1 MDITVVIPCRGHAAS
16 LPQCLRSVTMHSP
29 HLAHEVIVVDS
40 ASDDAVARVTA
51 QFEGVKLLRSATP
64 LHAGPARNL
73 GATQARGRYL
83 AFLDADCI
91 AESGWLDAAH
101 TALADQA
108 VRLVGGPVG
117 DLLHSPWI
125 AAADN
130 LLQFVD
136 LPFSR
141 PAGPA
146 RYFPSCNMAMRTAD
160 FLAVGGF
167 PATGMNAG
175 EDILLCVEIL
185 SRWTDSLRFAPGMAV
200 RHAGR
205 STWREYLRHHQ
216 AFGYARAIHRLHVRP
231 WHLSWGRHAIVVP
244 LMTLKRLGYVLQ
256 SGVRYRGLGAWRVVA
271 LLPAA
276 LPGLWY
282 SALGFY
288 QGCRDRMQVPR
299 IVPERVED
307 P

>member
-29 HLAHEVIVVDS
+29 PLVREVIVVDS
-40 ASDDAVARVTA
+40 ASDDTVARVVE
-51 QFEGVKLLRSATP
+51 QFQGVRLVRSATP
-64 LHAGPARNL
+64 LQAGPARNL
-73 GATQARGRYL
+73 GVAQARGQYL
-83 AFLDADCI
+83 AFLDADCV
-91 AESGWLDAAH
+91 AESGWLHAAH
-101 TALADQA
+101 AALMDPA

-117 DLLHSPWI
+117 DLLHSTWI

-136 LPFSR
+136 LPLSR

-167 PATGMNAG
+167 PVTGMNAG

-185 SRWTDSLRFAPGMAV
+185 SRWKESLRFAPGMAV

-205 STWREYLRHHQ
+205 SSWEEYLRHHQ
-216 AFGYARAIHRLHVRP
+216 DFGYARAIHRLHVRP
-231 WHLSWGRHAIVVP
+231 WHLSWGRHAIMVP
-244 LMTLKRLGYVLQ
+244 LMTLKRLGYVLR
-256 SGVRYRGLGAWRVVA
+256 SGVRYRGMGAVRVVA
-271 LLPAA
+271 LLPLA

-288 QGCRDRMQVPR
+288 QGCRDRLQVPR
-299 IVPERVED
+299 TVPGRVED